1 MRVGLILWL
10 VGVFVAESGEGFC
23 HITYH
28 RQVHFAVV
36 LVPIEIQT
44 EVFYA
49 LPIAIYFVVLL
60 KHCHEVLRML
70 FYDIFYAK
78 IIDS

>member
-1 MRVGLILWL
+1 M
-10 VGVFVAESGEGFC
+10 
-23 HITYH
+23 
-28 RQVHFAVV
+28 HFAVV